1 MHNTIL
7 RSPNMK
13 NTTNQDNTQADTRK
27 VCELK
32 AGLIDKKR
40 NLEQLIDRCTK
51 CRERHQSFFG
61 SEL

>member
-1 MHNTIL
+1 
-7 RSPNMK
+7 MK

-61 SEL
+61 SKL

>member
-13 NTTNQDNTQADTRK
+13 NTTNQDNTQTDTKEVYLR
-27 VCELK
+27 K
-32 AGLIDKKR
+32 AGLIDKQR